1 MKPKAEQTELQ
12 LILRELRALRNEVKN
27 NTAIMTEIRCL
38 LDPQCEASD
47 SDEDEDDIE
56 DLLRSPRY

>member
-27 NTAIMTEIRCL
+27 NTAIMAEIRCL